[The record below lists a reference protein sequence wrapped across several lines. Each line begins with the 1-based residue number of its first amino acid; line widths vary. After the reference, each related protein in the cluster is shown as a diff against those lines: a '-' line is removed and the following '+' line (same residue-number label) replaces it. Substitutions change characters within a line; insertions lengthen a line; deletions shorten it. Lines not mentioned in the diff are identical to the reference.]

1 MTEPTYKFRLAE
13 VADAPAFAKWAAEN
27 TDIDP
32 SDLEAGMKKN
42 NPTVVTWVVERDGK
56 VILFAPVFCAMQ
68 LAHLGFNPDSRA
80 SERMGALNVL
90 LRGASA
96 FAAEFGV
103 REITTMTKNGYPL
116 AKWAE
121 AHGFVP
127 DERQQF
133 KYMVKEQG
141 F

>member
-1 MTEPTYKFRLAE
+1 MTEQKYSFRLASVE
-13 VADAPAFAKWAAEN
+13 DAPAFAKWAAEN
-27 TDIDP
+27 PQTERA
-32 SDLEAGMKKN
+32 DLEAGMKQN
-42 NPTVVTWVVERDGK
+42 NPTVVTWVVECDGK
-56 VILFAPVFCAMQ
+56 PVLFAPVYAVMN
-68 LAHLGFNPDSRA
+68 LAHLGFNPESRA
-80 SERMGALNVL
+80 SERMKALEVL

-103 REITTMTKNGYPL
+103 REITTMTKSGYPI

-133 KYMVKEQG
+133 KYLVKQQG